1 MFWFAEAAPCF
12 YAEKKKLSHPLN
24 MTKLSSASKWHFFS
38 QRSKGQWWHRMT
50 WKVSSTS
57 SQHAKTPDL
66 KCHQR
71 MFLVP
76 CNAQLNFHS
85 RFPSV
90 TVTSSTKASEQD
102 AAKPKEPTTA
112 GNECHQVGRG
122 MAPGNVQGGKCASLW
137 SPPPPWGITQLDSR
151 LFFLSLR
158 PTDSCSRQA
167 ILFHLPRSS
176 VLS

>member
-1 MFWFAEAAPCF
+1 MSHWLNMA
-12 YAEKKKLSHPLN
+12 KLSN
-24 MTKLSSASKWHFFS
+24 SSKWHSFFS
-38 QRSKGQWWHRMT
+38 EPAKGQRWHRMT

-71 MFLVP
+71 IFLVSGDP
-76 CNAQLNFHS
+76 RLHFHS
-85 RFPSV
+85 RFPSSAI
-90 TVTSSTKASEQD
+90 TSSTKASEQD
-102 AAKPKEPTTA
+102 ATKRKEPVLA
-112 GNECHQVGRG
+112 GNECHQVGRR
-122 MAPGNVQGGKCASLW
+122 MAPGDVQGGKCASLW

-167 ILFHLPRSS
+167 ILFHLPHSS